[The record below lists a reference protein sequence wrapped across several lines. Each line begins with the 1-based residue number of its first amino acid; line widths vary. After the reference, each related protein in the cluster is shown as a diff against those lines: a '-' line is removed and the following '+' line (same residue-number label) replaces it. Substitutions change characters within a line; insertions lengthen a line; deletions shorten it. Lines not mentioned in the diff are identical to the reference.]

1 MSDGSS
7 PQPLPALAPDGAA
20 DPAPAPWALLA
31 PALRDDPQADTAHAD
46 TAQSD
51 TAQSDTVQAEPAQVD
66 TWSDPSLLPPP
77 SAPPERARSSALP
90 IVAIVLSSL
99 ALAVSGLVL
108 ALLLVLGGL
117 FYYYGGAPYELSDP
131 VGGYSS
137 VYTPGRV
144 TDASGAV
151 VTDVGTYDRP
161 AVLGEHTLSWP
172 TVSGGV
178 VEVTVTDVDWDADA
192 AVAAD
197 PANPPPDPSAGYVLA
212 TVDVAYTG
220 PGGTV
225 PTEDLYLCL
234 ESMSWVS
241 CHMDLDV
248 ATAAPL
254 RDIGALTDG
263 DRATAIVALE
273 LAEGERGSA
282 LFSIETI
289 DGEPLYLAER

>member
-1 MSDGSS
+1 M
-7 PQPLPALAPDGAA
+7 
-20 DPAPAPWALLA
+20 
-31 PALRDDPQADTAHAD
+31 
-46 TAQSD
+46 
-51 TAQSDTVQAEPAQVD
+51 D

-99 ALAVSGLVL
+99 ALAVSSLVL
-108 ALLLVLGGL
+108 VLVLVLGGL
-117 FYYYGGAPYELSDP
+117 FYYFGGAPYELSDP

-161 AVLGEHTLSWP
+161 ATLGEHTLSWP

-197 PANPPPDPSAGYVLA
+197 PSNPPAGPDMEYVLA
-212 TVDVAYTG
+212 TIDVSYTG
-220 PGGTV
+220 PGGLV
-225 PTEDLYLCL
+225 PAEDLYICL
-234 ESMSWVS
+234 ESVSWGTCS
-241 CHMDLDV
+241 DGIDV
-248 ATAAPL
+248 TTAAPL
-254 RDIGALTDG
+254 RGIGALTDG
-263 DRATAIVALE
+263 DEATATVALE
-273 LAEGERGSA
+273 LAEGERDSA
-282 LFSIETI
+282 LISVETI

>member
-7 PQPLPALAPDGAA
+7 PQPLPALALDDAA
-20 DPAPAPWALLA
+20 LPATTAEAPLA
-31 PALRDDPQADTAHAD
+31 PAQGDDPQTD
-46 TAQSD
+46 TAQAEP
-51 TAQSDTVQAEPAQVD
+51 AQSDTVQAEPAQVD

-77 SAPPERARSSALP
+77 SAPSERARSSALP

-108 ALLLVLGGL
+108 LLVLVLGGL
-117 FYYYGGAPYELSDP
+117 AYIYGGAPYVMSDP

-137 VYTPGRV
+137 MYTPGRV

-161 AVLGEHTLSWP
+161 ATLGEHTLSWP
-172 TVSGGV
+172 TVSGGI
-178 VEVTVTDVDWDADA
+178 VEVTVTEVEWEADA

-197 PANPPPDPSAGYVLA
+197 PSNPPAGPDMEYVLA
-212 TVDVAYTG
+212 TIDVSYTG
-220 PGGTV
+220 PGGLV
-225 PTEDLYLCL
+225 PAEDLYICL
-234 ESMSWVS
+234 ESVSWGTCS
-241 CHMDLDV
+241 DGIDV
-248 ATAAPL
+248 TTAAPL

-263 DRATAIVALE
+263 DEATATVTLE
-273 LAEGERGSA
+273 LTEGERDSA
-282 LFSIETI
+282 LISVETI

>member
-7 PQPLPALAPDGAA
+7 PQPLPALALDDAA
-20 DPAPAPWALLA
+20 LPATTAEAPLA
-31 PALRDDPQADTAHAD
+31 PAQGDDPQTD
-46 TAQSD
+46 TAQAEP
-51 TAQSDTVQAEPAQVD
+51 AQSDTVQAEPAQVD

-108 ALLLVLGGL
+108 LLVLVLGGL
-117 FYYYGGAPYELSDP
+117 AYIYGGAPYVMSDP
-131 VGGYSS
+131 IGGYSS

-161 AVLGEHTLSWP
+161 ATLGEHTLSWP
-172 TVSGGV
+172 TVSGGI
-178 VEVTVTDVDWDADA
+178 VEVTVTEVDWEADT

-197 PANPPPDPSAGYVLA
+197 PSNPPAGPDMEYVLA
-212 TVDVAYTG
+212 TIDVSYTG
-220 PGGTV
+220 PGGLV
-225 PTEDLYLCL
+225 PAEDLYICL
-234 ESMSWVS
+234 ESVSWGTCS
-241 CHMDLDV
+241 DGIDV
-248 ATAAPL
+248 TTAAPL
-254 RDIGALTDG
+254 RGIGALTDG
-263 DRATAIVALE
+263 DEATATVALE
-273 LAEGERGSA
+273 LAEGERDSA
-282 LFSIETI
+282 LISVETI

>member
-1 MSDGSS
+1 MSDGST
-7 PQPLPALAPDGAA
+7 PQPLPALAPGGAA

-31 PALRDDPQADTAHAD
+31 PAQRDDLQADTAHAD
-46 TAQSD
+46 AAHAD
-51 TAQSDTVQAEPAQVD
+51 AARAEPVQSD
-66 TWSDPSLLPPP
+66 TWSDPSLLPPR

-99 ALAVSGLVL
+99 ALAVSSLVL
-108 ALLLVLGGL
+108 VLVLVLGGL
-117 FYYYGGAPYELSDP
+117 FYFYGGAPYVMSDP

-151 VTDVGTYDRP
+151 VTGVGTYDRP
-161 AVLGEHTLSWP
+161 ATLGEHTLSWP

-178 VEVTVTDVDWDADA
+178 VEVTLTEVDWDADA

-234 ESMSWVS
+234 ESTSWAS

-282 LFSIETI
+282 LFAVETI

>member
-7 PQPLPALAPDGAA
+7 PQPLPALALDDAA
-20 DPAPAPWALLA
+20 LPATTAEAPLA
-31 PALRDDPQADTAHAD
+31 PAQGDDPQTD
-46 TAQSD
+46 TAQAEP
-51 TAQSDTVQAEPAQVD
+51 AQSDTVQAEPAQVD

-77 SAPPERARSSALP
+77 SAPSERARSSALP

-108 ALLLVLGGL
+108 LLVLVLGGL
-117 FYYYGGAPYELSDP
+117 AYIYGGAPYVMGDP

-137 VYTPGRV
+137 MYTPGRV

-151 VTDVGTYDRP
+151 VTDAGTDDRP
-161 AVLGEHTLSWP
+161 ATLGEHTLSWP

-234 ESMSWVS
+234 ESMSWAS

>member
-7 PQPLPALAPDGAA
+7 PQPLPALALDDAA
-20 DPAPAPWALLA
+20 LPATTAEAPLA
-31 PALRDDPQADTAHAD
+31 PAQGDDPQTD
-46 TAQSD
+46 TAQAEP
-51 TAQSDTVQAEPAQVD
+51 AQSDTVQAEPAQVD

-77 SAPPERARSSALP
+77 SAPSERARSSALP

-99 ALAVSGLVL
+99 ALAVSSLVL

-117 FYYYGGAPYELSDP
+117 FYFYGGAPYVMGDP

-137 VYTPGRV
+137 MYTPGRV

-161 AVLGEHTLSWP
+161 ATLGEHTLSWP

-234 ESMSWVS
+234 ESMSWAS

>member
-7 PQPLPALAPDGAA
+7 PQPLPALALDDAA
-20 DPAPAPWALLA
+20 LPATTAEAPLA
-31 PALRDDPQADTAHAD
+31 PAQGDDPQTD
-46 TAQSD
+46 TAQAEP
-51 TAQSDTVQAEPAQVD
+51 AQSDTVQAEPAQVD

-77 SAPPERARSSALP
+77 SAPSERARSSALP

-108 ALLLVLGGL
+108 LLVLVLGGL
-117 FYYYGGAPYELSDP
+117 AYIYGGAPYVMGDP

-137 VYTPGRV
+137 MYTPGRV

-161 AVLGEHTLSWP
+161 ATLGEHTLSWP

-234 ESMSWVS
+234 ESMSWAS

>member
-7 PQPLPALAPDGAA
+7 PQPLPALALDDAA
-20 DPAPAPWALLA
+20 LPATTAEAPLA
-31 PALRDDPQADTAHAD
+31 PAQGDDPQTD
-46 TAQSD
+46 TAQAEP
-51 TAQSDTVQAEPAQVD
+51 AQSDTVQAEPAQVD

-77 SAPPERARSSALP
+77 SAPSERARSSALP

-108 ALLLVLGGL
+108 VLVLVLGGL
-117 FYYYGGAPYELSDP
+117 FYFYGGAPYVMSDP

-137 VYTPGRV
+137 MYTPGRV

-161 AVLGEHTLSWP
+161 ATLGEHTLSWP
-172 TVSGGV
+172 TVSGGI
-178 VEVTVTDVDWDADA
+178 VEVTVTEVDWEADA

-197 PANPPPDPSAGYVLA
+197 PSNPPAGPDMEYVLA
-212 TVDVAYTG
+212 TIDVSYTG
-220 PGGTV
+220 PGGLV
-225 PTEDLYLCL
+225 PAEDLYICL
-234 ESMSWVS
+234 ESVSWGTCS
-241 CHMDLDV
+241 DGIDV
-248 ATAAPL
+248 TTAAPL

-263 DRATAIVALE
+263 DEATATVALE
-273 LAEGERGSA
+273 LTEGERDSA
-282 LFSIETI
+282 LISVETI

>member
-1 MSDGSS
+1 MSDGST
-7 PQPLPALAPDGAA
+7 PQPLPALAPGGAA
-20 DPAPAPWALLA
+20 NPAPAPRALLA
-31 PALRDDPQADTAHAD
+31 PAQRDDPQADTAQTD
-46 TAQSD
+46 TAP
-51 TAQSDTVQAEPAQVD
+51 AEPAQVDTAPAEPAQGD

-108 ALLLVLGGL
+108 VLVLVLGGL
-117 FYYYGGAPYELSDP
+117 AYIYGGAPYVMSDP

-137 VYTPGRV
+137 MYTPGRV

-172 TVSGGV
+172 TVSGGI
-178 VEVTVTDVDWDADA
+178 VEVTVTDVEWEADA
-192 AVAAD
+192 AVATD
-197 PANPPPDPSAGYVLA
+197 PSNPPAGPDMGYVLA
-212 TVDVAYTG
+212 TIDVAYTG
-220 PGGTV
+220 PGGLV
-225 PTEDLYLCL
+225 PAEDLYICL
-234 ESMSWVS
+234 ESVSWGTCS
-241 CHMDLDV
+241 DGIDV
-248 ATAAPL
+248 TTAAPL

-282 LFSIETI
+282 LFSVETI
-289 DGEPLYLAER
+289 DGEPLYLTER

>member
-7 PQPLPALAPDGAA
+7 PQPLPALALDDAA
-20 DPAPAPWALLA
+20 LPATTAEAPLA
-31 PALRDDPQADTAHAD
+31 PAQGDDPQTD
-46 TAQSD
+46 TAQAEP
-51 TAQSDTVQAEPAQVD
+51 AQSDTVQAEPAQVD

-108 ALLLVLGGL
+108 VLVLVLGGL
-117 FYYYGGAPYELSDP
+117 AYIYGGAPYVMSDP
-131 VGGYSS
+131 IGGYSS

-161 AVLGEHTLSWP
+161 ATLGEHTLSWP
-172 TVSGGV
+172 TVSGGI
-178 VEVTVTDVDWDADA
+178 VEVTVTEVDWEADA

-197 PANPPPDPSAGYVLA
+197 PSNPPAGPDMEYVLA
-212 TVDVAYTG
+212 TIDVSYTG
-220 PGGTV
+220 PGGLV
-225 PTEDLYLCL
+225 PAEDLYICL
-234 ESMSWVS
+234 ESVSWGTCS
-241 CHMDLDV
+241 DGIDV
-248 ATAAPL
+248 TTAAPL
-254 RDIGALTDG
+254 RGIGALTDG
-263 DRATAIVALE
+263 DEATATVALE

>member
-7 PQPLPALAPDGAA
+7 PQPLPSLAPDGAA

-31 PALRDDPQADTAHAD
+31 PAQRDDPQTDTAHAD
-46 TAQSD
+46 TAQ
-51 TAQSDTVQAEPAQVD
+51 AEPAQWD

-108 ALLLVLGGL
+108 VLVLVLGGL
-117 FYYYGGAPYELSDP
+117 AYLYGGAPYVMSDP

-137 VYTPGRV
+137 MYTPGRV

-161 AVLGEHTLSWP
+161 ATLGEHTLSWP

-178 VEVTVTDVDWDADA
+178 VEVTLTEVDWDADAAVA

-234 ESMSWVS
+234 ESTSWAS

-248 ATAAPL
+248 VTAAPL

-282 LFSIETI
+282 LFSVETI

>member
-7 PQPLPALAPDGAA
+7 PQPLPALALDDAA
-20 DPAPAPWALLA
+20 LPATTAEAPLA
-31 PALRDDPQADTAHAD
+31 PAQGDDPQTD
-46 TAQSD
+46 TAQAEP
-51 TAQSDTVQAEPAQVD
+51 AQSDTVQAEPAQVD

-108 ALLLVLGGL
+108 VLVLVLGGL
-117 FYYYGGAPYELSDP
+117 FYFYGGAPYVMSDP

-137 VYTPGRV
+137 MYTPGRV
-144 TDASGAV
+144 TDATGAV

-172 TVSGGV
+172 TVSGGI
-178 VEVTVTDVDWDADA
+178 VEVTVTEVDWEADA

-197 PANPPPDPSAGYVLA
+197 PSNPPAGPDMEYVLA
-212 TVDVAYTG
+212 TIDVSYTG
-220 PGGTV
+220 PGGLV
-225 PTEDLYLCL
+225 PAEDLYICL
-234 ESMSWVS
+234 ESVSWGTCS
-241 CHMDLDV
+241 DGIDV
-248 ATAAPL
+248 TTAAPL

-263 DRATAIVALE
+263 DQATATVALE
-273 LAEGERGSA
+273 LTEGERGSA
-282 LFSIETI
+282 LISVETI
-289 DGEPLYLAER
+289 DGEPPYLAER

>member
-7 PQPLPALAPDGAA
+7 PQPLPALALDDAA
-20 DPAPAPWALLA
+20 LPATTAEAPLA
-31 PALRDDPQADTAHAD
+31 PAQGDDPQTD
-46 TAQSD
+46 TAQAEP
-51 TAQSDTVQAEPAQVD
+51 AQSDTVQAEPAQVD

-77 SAPPERARSSALP
+77 SAPSERARSSALP

-108 ALLLVLGGL
+108 VLVLVLGGL
-117 FYYYGGAPYELSDP
+117 AYIYGGAPYVMSDP
-131 VGGYSS
+131 IGGYSS

-172 TVSGGV
+172 TVSGGI
-178 VEVTVTDVDWDADA
+178 VEVTVTEVDWEADA

-197 PANPPPDPSAGYVLA
+197 PSNPPAGPDMEYVLA
-212 TVDVAYTG
+212 TIDVSYTG
-220 PGGTV
+220 PGGLV
-225 PTEDLYLCL
+225 PAEDLYICL
-234 ESMSWVS
+234 ESVSWGTCS
-241 CHMDLDV
+241 DGIDV
-248 ATAAPL
+248 TTAAPL
-254 RDIGALTDG
+254 RGIGALTDG
-263 DRATAIVALE
+263 DEATATVALE
-273 LAEGERGSA
+273 LAEGERDSA
-282 LFSIETI
+282 LISVETI

>member
-7 PQPLPALAPDGAA
+7 PQPLPALALDDAA
-20 DPAPAPWALLA
+20 LPATTAEAPLA
-31 PALRDDPQADTAHAD
+31 PAQGDDPQTD
-46 TAQSD
+46 TAQAEP
-51 TAQSDTVQAEPAQVD
+51 AQSDTVQAEPAQVD

-77 SAPPERARSSALP
+77 SAPSERARSSALP

-108 ALLLVLGGL
+108 LLVLVLGGL
-117 FYYYGGAPYELSDP
+117 AYIYGGAPYVMSDP

-137 VYTPGRV
+137 MYTPGRV

-161 AVLGEHTLSWP
+161 ATLGEHTLSWP
-172 TVSGGV
+172 TVSGGI
-178 VEVTVTDVDWDADA
+178 VEVTVTEVDWEADA

-197 PANPPPDPSAGYVLA
+197 PSNPPAGPDMEYVLA
-212 TVDVAYTG
+212 TIDVSYTG
-220 PGGTV
+220 PGGLV
-225 PTEDLYLCL
+225 PAEDLYICL
-234 ESMSWVS
+234 ESVSWGTCS
-241 CHMDLDV
+241 DGIDV
-248 ATAAPL
+248 TTAAPL

-263 DRATAIVALE
+263 DQATATVALE
-273 LAEGERGSA
+273 LTEGERGSA
-282 LFSIETI
+282 LISVETI

>member
-7 PQPLPALAPDGAA
+7 PQPLPALAPNGEAG
-20 DPAPAPWALLA
+20 PAPAPWALLA
-31 PALRDDPQADTAHAD
+31 PAQR
-46 TAQSD
+46 
-51 TAQSDTVQAEPAQVD
+51 
-66 TWSDPSLLPPP
+66 DPSRAESSRPDTTRLDASEAESAQPDTSPLVP
-77 SAPPERARSSALP
+77 SPVPPERARSSALP

-108 ALLLVLGGL
+108 VLVLVLGGL
-117 FYYYGGAPYELSDP
+117 AYIYGGAPYVMSDP
-131 VGGYSS
+131 VSGYSS
-137 VYTPGRV
+137 MYTPGRV

-161 AVLGEHTLSWP
+161 ATLGEHTLSWP
-172 TVSGGV
+172 TVSGGI
-178 VEVTVTDVDWDADA
+178 VEVTVTEVDWDADA

-220 PGGTV
+220 SGGTV
-225 PTEDLYLCL
+225 PTEDLYICL
-234 ESMSWVS
+234 ESTSWAS

-282 LFSIETI
+282 LFSVGTI

>member
-7 PQPLPALAPDGAA
+7 PQPLPALALDDAA
-20 DPAPAPWALLA
+20 LPATTAEAPLA
-31 PALRDDPQADTAHAD
+31 PAQGDDPQTDTA
-46 TAQSD
+46 
-51 TAQSDTVQAEPAQVD
+51 QAEPAQVD

-99 ALAVSGLVL
+99 ALAVSSLVL

-117 FYYYGGAPYELSDP
+117 YYVYGGATYVMGDP

-137 VYTPGRV
+137 MYTPGRV

-178 VEVTVTDVDWDADA
+178 VEVTVTEVDWDADA

-197 PANPPPDPSAGYVLA
+197 PANPPAGPDMGYVLA
-212 TVDVAYTG
+212 TIDVAYTG
-220 PGGTV
+220 PGGLV
-225 PTEDLYLCL
+225 PAEDLYICL
-234 ESMSWVS
+234 ESVSWGT
-241 CHMDLDV
+241 CTDGIDV
-248 ATAAPL
+248 TTAAPL
-254 RDIGALTDG
+254 RDIGAPTDG
-263 DRATAIVALE
+263 DRATATIALE
-273 LAEGERGSA
+273 LTEGERSSA
-282 LFSIETI
+282 LFSVETI

>member
-7 PQPLPALAPDGAA
+7 PQPLPALALDDAA
-20 DPAPAPWALLA
+20 LPATTAEAPLA
-31 PALRDDPQADTAHAD
+31 PAQGDDPQTDTA
-46 TAQSD
+46 
-51 TAQSDTVQAEPAQVD
+51 QAEPAQVD

-108 ALLLVLGGL
+108 LLVLVLGGL
-117 FYYYGGAPYELSDP
+117 AYIYGGAPYVMGDP

-137 VYTPGRV
+137 MYTPGRV

-161 AVLGEHTLSWP
+161 ATLGEHTLSWP
-172 TVSGGV
+172 TVSGGI
-178 VEVTVTDVDWDADA
+178 VEVTVTEVDWEADA

-197 PANPPPDPSAGYVLA
+197 PSNPPAGPDMEYVLA
-212 TVDVAYTG
+212 TIDVSYTG
-220 PGGTV
+220 PGGLV
-225 PTEDLYLCL
+225 PAEDLYICL
-234 ESMSWVS
+234 ESVSWGTCS
-241 CHMDLDV
+241 DGIDV
-248 ATAAPL
+248 TTAAPL

-263 DRATAIVALE
+263 DEATATVALE
-273 LAEGERGSA
+273 LAEGERDSA
-282 LFSIETI
+282 LISVETI

>member
-1 MSDGSS
+1 M
-7 PQPLPALAPDGAA
+7 
-20 DPAPAPWALLA
+20 
-31 PALRDDPQADTAHAD
+31 
-46 TAQSD
+46 
-51 TAQSDTVQAEPAQVD
+51 D

-108 ALLLVLGGL
+108 VLVLVLGGL
-117 FYYYGGAPYELSDP
+117 AYIYGGAPYVMSDP

-137 VYTPGRV
+137 MYTPGRV

-161 AVLGEHTLSWP
+161 ATLGEHTLSWP
-172 TVSGGV
+172 TVSGGI
-178 VEVTVTDVDWDADA
+178 VEVTVTEVDWEADA

-234 ESMSWVS
+234 ESTSWAS

-282 LFSIETI
+282 LFSVETI

>member
-7 PQPLPALAPDGAA
+7 PQPLPALALDDAA
-20 DPAPAPWALLA
+20 LPATTAEAPLA
-31 PALRDDPQADTAHAD
+31 PAQGDDPQTD
-46 TAQSD
+46 TAQAEP
-51 TAQSDTVQAEPAQVD
+51 AQSDTVQAEPAQVD

-77 SAPPERARSSALP
+77 SAPSERARSSALP

-108 ALLLVLGGL
+108 VLVLVLGGL
-117 FYYYGGAPYELSDP
+117 AYIYGGAPYVMSDP
-131 VGGYSS
+131 IGGYSS

-234 ESMSWVS
+234 ESMSWAS

>member
-7 PQPLPALAPDGAA
+7 PQPLPALALDDAA
-20 DPAPAPWALLA
+20 LPATTAEAPLA
-31 PALRDDPQADTAHAD
+31 PAQGDDPQTD
-46 TAQSD
+46 TAQAEP
-51 TAQSDTVQAEPAQVD
+51 AQSDTVQAEPAQVD

-77 SAPPERARSSALP
+77 SAPSERARSSALP

-108 ALLLVLGGL
+108 VLVLVLGGL
-117 FYYYGGAPYELSDP
+117 AYIYGGAPYVMGDP

-137 VYTPGRV
+137 MYTPGRV

-151 VTDVGTYDRP
+151 VTDAGTYDRP
-161 AVLGEHTLSWP
+161 ATLGEHTLSWP

-178 VEVTVTDVDWDADA
+178 VEVTVTDVEWEADA

-197 PANPPPDPSAGYVLA
+197 PSNPPAGPDMGYILA
-212 TVDVAYTG
+212 TIDVAYTG
-220 PGGTV
+220 PGGLV
-225 PTEDLYLCL
+225 PAEDLYICL
-234 ESMSWVS
+234 ESVSWGTCS
-241 CHMDLDV
+241 DGIDV
-248 ATAAPL
+248 TTAAPL

-263 DRATAIVALE
+263 DQATATVALE
-273 LAEGERGSA
+273 LTEGERGSA
-282 LFSIETI
+282 LISVETI

>member
-7 PQPLPALAPDGAA
+7 PQPLPALAPGGAA

-31 PALRDDPQADTAHAD
+31 PARRDDPQAGTAHAD
-46 TAQSD
+46 TA
-51 TAQSDTVQAEPAQVD
+51 QAEPAQVD

-108 ALLLVLGGL
+108 VLVLVLGGL
-117 FYYYGGAPYELSDP
+117 AYIYGGAPYVMSDP

-137 VYTPGRV
+137 MYTPGRV

-161 AVLGEHTLSWP
+161 ATLGEHTLSWP
-172 TVSGGV
+172 TVSGGI
-178 VEVTVTDVDWDADA
+178 VEVTVTEVDWEADA

-234 ESMSWVS
+234 ESTSWAS

-273 LAEGERGSA
+273 LADRKSVV
-282 LFSIETI
+282 
-289 DGEPLYLAER
+289 

>member
-7 PQPLPALAPDGAA
+7 PQPLPALAPGGAA

-31 PALRDDPQADTAHAD
+31 PAQRDDPHAD
-46 TAQSD
+46 TA
-51 TAQSDTVQAEPAQVD
+51 QAEPAQVD

-108 ALLLVLGGL
+108 VLVLVLGGL
-117 FYYYGGAPYELSDP
+117 AYIYGGAPYVMSDP
-131 VGGYSS
+131 VSGYSS
-137 VYTPGRV
+137 MYTPGRV

-161 AVLGEHTLSWP
+161 ATLGEHTLSWP

-178 VEVTVTDVDWDADA
+178 VEVTVTEVDWDADA
-192 AVAAD
+192 AVATD

-234 ESMSWVS
+234 ESTSWAS

-282 LFSIETI
+282 LFAVETI

>member
-7 PQPLPALAPDGAA
+7 PQPLPALALDGAA

-31 PALRDDPQADTAHAD
+31 PAQRDDPQADTAHAD
-46 TAQSD
+46 ITQA
-51 TAQSDTVQAEPAQVD
+51 DTVQAEPARVE

-108 ALLLVLGGL
+108 VLVLVLGGL
-117 FYYYGGAPYELSDP
+117 AYIYGGAPYVMSDP

-137 VYTPGRV
+137 MYTPGRV

-161 AVLGEHTLSWP
+161 ATLGEHTLSWP

-178 VEVTVTDVDWDADA
+178 VEVTLTEVDWDADA

-234 ESMSWVS
+234 ESMSWAS

>member
-1 MSDGSS
+1 M
-7 PQPLPALAPDGAA
+7 
-20 DPAPAPWALLA
+20 
-31 PALRDDPQADTAHAD
+31 
-46 TAQSD
+46 
-51 TAQSDTVQAEPAQVD
+51 D

-77 SAPPERARSSALP
+77 SAPSERARSSAQP

-108 ALLLVLGGL
+108 VLLLVLGGL
-117 FYYYGGAPYELSDP
+117 AYIYGGAPYELSDP

-161 AVLGEHTLSWP
+161 ATLGAHTLSWP

-178 VEVTVTDVDWDADA
+178 VEVTVTEVDWDADA

-197 PANPPPDPSAGYVLA
+197 PANPPAGPDMGYVLA
-212 TVDVAYTG
+212 TIDVAYTG
-220 PGGTV
+220 PGGLV
-225 PTEDLYLCL
+225 PAEDLYICL
-234 ESMSWVS
+234 ESVSWGT
-241 CHMDLDV
+241 CTDGIDV
-248 ATAAPL
+248 TTAAPL
-254 RDIGALTDG
+254 RDIGAPTDG
-263 DRATAIVALE
+263 DRATATIALE
-273 LAEGERGSA
+273 LTEGERSSA
-282 LFSIETI
+282 LFSVETI

>member
-7 PQPLPALAPDGAA
+7 PQPLPALALDDAA
-20 DPAPAPWALLA
+20 LPATTAEAPLA
-31 PALRDDPQADTAHAD
+31 PAQGDDPQTD
-46 TAQSD
+46 TAQAEP
-51 TAQSDTVQAEPAQVD
+51 AQSDTVQAEPAQVD

-77 SAPPERARSSALP
+77 SAPPERDRSSALP

-108 ALLLVLGGL
+108 VLVLVLGGL
-117 FYYYGGAPYELSDP
+117 AYIYGGAPYVMSDP

-137 VYTPGRV
+137 MYTPGRV

-161 AVLGEHTLSWP
+161 ATLGEHTLSWP

-178 VEVTVTDVDWDADA
+178 VEVTLTEVDWDADA

-225 PTEDLYLCL
+225 PTDDLYLCL
-234 ESMSWVS
+234 ESTSWAS

-282 LFSIETI
+282 LISVETI

>member
-7 PQPLPALAPDGAA
+7 PQPLPALALDDAA
-20 DPAPAPWALLA
+20 LPATTAEAPLA
-31 PALRDDPQADTAHAD
+31 PAQGDDPQTDTA
-46 TAQSD
+46 
-51 TAQSDTVQAEPAQVD
+51 QAEPAQVD

-108 ALLLVLGGL
+108 LLVLVLGGL
-117 FYYYGGAPYELSDP
+117 AYIYGGAPYVMGDP

-137 VYTPGRV
+137 MYTPGRV

-161 AVLGEHTLSWP
+161 ATLGEHTLSWP
-172 TVSGGV
+172 TVSGGI
-178 VEVTVTDVDWDADA
+178 VEVTVTEVDWEADA

-197 PANPPPDPSAGYVLA
+197 PSNPPAGPDMEYVLA
-212 TVDVAYTG
+212 TIDVSYTG
-220 PGGTV
+220 PGGLV
-225 PTEDLYLCL
+225 PAEDLYICL
-234 ESMSWVS
+234 ESVSWGTCS
-241 CHMDLDV
+241 DGIDV
-248 ATAAPL
+248 TTAAPL
-254 RDIGALTDG
+254 RGIGALTDG
-263 DRATAIVALE
+263 DEATATVALE
-273 LAEGERGSA
+273 LAEGERDSA
-282 LFSIETI
+282 LISVETI